1 MFLSSV
7 CVCKC
12 IHVCESVPGNGQDAM
27 LALMNIITASLS
39 TDIPCRYKQ
48 KHTEKNTHASERPM
62 SGHTAILR

>member
-12 IHVCESVPGNGQDAM
+12 SHVCESVPGNGQDAM

-48 KHTEKNTHASERPM
+48 KHTEKNAPKYM
-62 SGHTAILR
+62 LLRGQ